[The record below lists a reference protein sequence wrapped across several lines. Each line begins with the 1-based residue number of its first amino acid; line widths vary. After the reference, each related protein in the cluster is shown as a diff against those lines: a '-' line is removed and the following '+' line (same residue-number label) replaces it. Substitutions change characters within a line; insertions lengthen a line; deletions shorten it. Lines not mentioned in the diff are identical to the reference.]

1 MWVGLALGYVA
12 GLGCWVAAASKPLL
26 LSYLIYFSI
35 LYLWVDFIFESFSI
49 LQVFEYM
56 PPFD

>member
-1 MWVGLALGYVA
+1 
-12 GLGCWVAAASKPLL
+12 
-26 LSYLIYFSI
+26 

-56 PPFD
+56 PPFDWT